1 MAIKAHDL
9 CFTNFSLMGHTCSVF
24 ADLTPMDE
32 AAAIRADSAAAAVKL
47 EAQNKHVVVLGKLVA
62 LMNSLDNVCGSD
74 GLFHICVTAKCFLPH
89 SGELR

>member
-1 MAIKAHDL
+1 
-9 CFTNFSLMGHTCSVF
+9 MGHTCSVF

-32 AAAIRADSAAAAVKL
+32 AAAIRADSAAAAAAAVKL

-74 GLFHICVTAKCFLPH
+74 GLSHICVTAK
-89 SGELR
+89 